1 MAFLME
7 HYQEGRT
14 DTICWSSIKGR
25 GLRKGTRGFT
35 IIEVM
40 MVVVIIA
47 VLAILTVT
55 AYGRYRA
62 RSQQAEVAMNL
73 RGIFVAEI
81 AYFADRKRFS
91 NFGSIGF
98 RMEGATNR
106 YTYRTEETDA
116 TGVGSGFVESILAQI
131 GAATPDNSIAAAA
144 SSATSFTATA
154 TANIDSDGT
163 LDEWHVTETPP
174 NTGALDINDVIQ

>member
-1 MAFLME
+1 
-7 HYQEGRT
+7 
-14 DTICWSSIKGR
+14 
-25 GLRKGTRGFT
+25 
-35 IIEVM
+35 

-144 SSATSFTATA
+144 SSTTSFTATA
-154 TANIDSDGT
+154 TANIDSDST

-174 NTGALDINDVIQ
+174 NTGALDINDVMQ